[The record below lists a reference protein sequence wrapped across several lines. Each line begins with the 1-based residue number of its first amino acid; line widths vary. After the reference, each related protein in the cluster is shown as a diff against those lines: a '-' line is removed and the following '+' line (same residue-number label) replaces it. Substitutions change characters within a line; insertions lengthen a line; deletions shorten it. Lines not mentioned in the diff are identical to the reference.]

1 MPSSR
6 PTYCRTTGA
15 LISACRCIRCA
26 QHPAPAHIQAITAIH
41 ERPHRS
47 LPIVAI
53 TYESPILTVSG
64 YATPAELRQMARQ
77 LITIANDA
85 DQGASGVITYEG
97 QAA

>member
-6 PTYCRTTGA
+6 PTYCRTTGT

-26 QHPAPAHIQAITAIH
+26 QHPASANIQAITAVH

-53 TYESPILTVSG
+53 TYDSPILTVNG

-85 DQGASGVITYEG
+85 DQGASGAIIYEV

>member
-26 QHPAPAHIQAITAIH
+26 QHPAPGNIQAITAVH
-41 ERPHRS
+41 ER
-47 LPIVAI
+47 PIVAI
-53 TYESPILTVSG
+53 AYESPILTISG

-85 DQGASGVITYEG
+85 DQGASSVMSYEG
-97 QAA
+97 NAA